1 MKFNRCAR
9 SMLCAGAAVSG
20 WCFLPSMKAQNSAPT
35 IEDAQA
41 FLDKAEKEL
50 YDLGVKS
57 QRAGWVQENFI
68 TFDTE
73 EISAE
78 ANEAITA
85 VGVRLSKEAH
95 RFDKLKL
102 PPELARKMT
111 LLKLGTILPSPSDPA
126 KQAELAR
133 IEASLDGD
141 YGKGKWCPD
150 GSDKKCLDVTA
161 VGRLMAESR
170 NPEEL
175 KKAWIGWHAVGAPM
189 RERYACMVNLTN
201 EGAKE

>member
-1 MKFNRCAR
+1 MRLNQSLRWIFCIA
-9 SMLCAGAAVSG
+9 AAAVIA
-20 WCFLPSMKAQNSAPT
+20 CFVPSMQAQNSAPT
-35 IEDAQA
+35 IEDARA

-73 EISAE
+73 EIFAE

-85 VGVRLSKEAH
+85 VGVRLSKEAY

-111 LLKLGTILPSPSDPA
+111 MLKLGTILPSPSDAA

-133 IEASLDGD
+133 IEASLDSD

-150 GSDKKCLDVTA
+150 GPEKKCLTLRQWPSFWRRA
-161 VGRLMAESR
+161 
-170 NPEEL
+170 
-175 KKAWIGWHAVGAPM
+175 
-189 RERYACMVNLTN
+189 
-201 EGAKE
+201 